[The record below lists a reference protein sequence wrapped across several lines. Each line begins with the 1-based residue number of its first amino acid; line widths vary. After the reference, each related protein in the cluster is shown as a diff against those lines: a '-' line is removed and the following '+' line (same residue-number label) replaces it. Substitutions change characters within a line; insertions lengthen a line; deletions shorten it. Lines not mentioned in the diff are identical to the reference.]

1 MKLER
6 EIFTFIVVGVAST
19 VVDLLTYS
27 FLIEFETNMDLAKTV
42 SFVLGTTLGYL
53 GNTKLTYPNR
63 KTNLRKYVLVY
74 TSSLMVN
81 VWTNN
86 LVYSYWFE
94 SELSWILATMAST
107 LLNFLGL
114 RFFAFAEKV

>member
-6 EIFTFIVVGVAST
+6 EIFTFIVVGAAST

-27 FLIEFETNMDLAKTV
+27 ILIEFETNMDLAKTV